1 MKDEYIRTH
10 RREDSIEMK
19 LRKIGF
25 DRGYCIGIFWVLI
38 LVILNCQTV
47 RF

>member
-10 RREDSIEMK
+10 RREDSIELK

-25 DRGYCIGIFWVLI
+25 DKGYCIRYILGINFSDSELSDS
-38 LVILNCQTV
+38 
-47 RF
+47 